1 MVSPVAEVPEVESPL
16 EKSVGLLAS
25 DLIGEVLQASTEEMA
40 ASAIVADVGLNAANE
55 VAAADLVDAA
65 TSEAVQVI

>member
-1 MVSPVAEVPEVESPL
+1 MVSPVAEVPESPL